1 MKTNPLAILCGAAF
15 VAISS
20 PTLRAAPPP
29 TPASAVQRQSST
41 ADNERLEQMQ
51 ARMKLLQEQMRR
63 IREAKTPTE
72 RSKLLREHMRTMFE
86 QMRAMRSMGGGMM
99 SGMMGHG
106 MMGGGM
112 MREGMMGGGNATAT
126 SAERRQW
133 MQDRLDMMQMMME
146 QMMGQMQAMQ
156 GITMRESS
164 EHYLRISP

>member
-1 MKTNPLAILCGAAF
+1 MKANLLAILCGAAF

-63 IREAKTPTE
+63 IREAKTPAE
-72 RSKLLREHMRTMFE
+72 RSKLLREHMHTMLE
-86 QMRAMRSMGGGMM
+86 QMRAMRSMGGSMM
-99 SGMMGHG
+99 SGMMG
-106 MMGGGM
+106 
-112 MREGMMGGGNATAT
+112 GGNTTAT
-126 SAERRQW
+126 PAERHQW

-156 GITMRESS
+156 GMTMREQGP
-164 EHYLRISP
+164 HR